1 MSGPGQPVP
10 PPSPPPVPAAGR
22 TPDQIRASIEANRA
36 ELGVA
41 VERLRAQATELA
53 DWRKHL
59 REHRTQVLVGAAVT
73 GFVLGGGIAAL
84 AGRFRRR

>member
-10 PPSPPPVPAAGR
+10 PPPPAPAPGR

-41 VERLRAQATELA
+41 VERLRAQASELA

-59 REHRTQVLVGAAVT
+59 RNHRTEVLVGAAVA
-73 GFVLGGGIAAL
+73 GFVLGGGIAAI